1 MKIQIKFFYSAFQKK
16 PVFW

>member
-16 PVFW
+16 PVFR